1 MDRRTLFF
9 FTSIVAVGAAIASSN
24 SAPTKVTKMSHLFST
39 CSNDEP
45 TFFQKQSRRISVFG
59 VAGQVYF
66 EYQLAKRKAKK
77 LQMKLN
83 IPEEMVDQHP
93 EICDLW
99 SQVHERNAVRLTM
112 QIKRLR
118 GFWVKVGQ
126 YLSSRAD
133 VMPAEYLR
141 ELASLTDSMPSRP
154 YSEIQATLAEELSAE
169 ELQQIVSI
177 DPHALSTASLAQVHR
192 ARLIDGQEVVLKVQH
207 RGVASF
213 MLQDM
218 DNLKVILNMLAWSD
232 PDLDYGP
239 VIREWTQETTKE
251 LDFRKESD
259 NMNDVRILLEDNDVQ
274 AIIPKVIPGL
284 VKERVLVM
292 EFCEGFPVRDLAKM
306 DEYQVDRR
314 LLLERIC
321 SAWAV
326 QMHVGGVVSNSSVLV
341 YTACSLPLETP
352 PHASS
357 YYYFSSMPIH
367 TVETFSSQRRLPTLL
382 LRCFWILD

>member
-1 MDRRTLFF
+1 M
-9 FTSIVAVGAAIASSN
+9 
-24 SAPTKVTKMSHLFST
+24 
-39 CSNDEP
+39 
-45 TFFQKQSRRISVFG
+45 QK
-59 VAGQVYF
+59 
-66 EYQLAKRKAKK
+66 
-77 LQMKLN
+77 KLN
-83 IPEEMVDQHP
+83 IPEEMVDFHP
-93 EICDLW
+93 EICNMW

-133 VMPAEYLR
+133 VMPVEYLR
-141 ELASLTDSMPSRP
+141 ELASLTDSMPARP
-154 YSEIQATLAEELSAE
+154 YEEIQSTLAEELSAE
-169 ELQQIVSI
+169 ELQQIVFI
-177 DPHALSTASLAQVHR
+177 DPNALSTASLAQVHR

-207 RGVASF
+207 RGVASL

-218 DNLKVILNMLAWSD
+218 ENLKLILNMLAWSD

-259 NMNDVRILLEDNDVQ
+259 NMNDVRILLEENAVQ

-292 EFCEGFPVRDLAKM
+292 EFCEGFPVRDLDKM
-306 DEYQVDRR
+306 DEYRVDRR

-326 QMHVGGVVSNSSVLV
+326 QMHVGGVVSIFITIYNVSF
-341 YTACSLPLETP
+341 ATP
-352 PHASS
+352 SHASS
-357 YYYFSSMPIH
+357 HYDFSSMPIH
-367 TVETFSSQRRLPTLL
+367 TVETFSSQRRLPTLP
-382 LRCFWILD
+382 LRFFWILD